1 MAIGETVELFVL
13 RNDDRWTVMCDGNVR
28 GNFDYKIDAEEAAI
42 RLAKE
47 AQAKGRPSGVMSP
60 DYGSQMHRVWPN

>member
-13 RNDDRWTVMCDGNVR
+13 RDDDRWTVMCDGIVR
-28 GNFDYKIDAEEAAI
+28 GNFDYKVDAEEAAI

-47 AQAKGRPSGVMSP
+47 ARAKGRSSGVMSP
-60 DYGSQMHRVWPN
+60 DHGSRMHRVWPN